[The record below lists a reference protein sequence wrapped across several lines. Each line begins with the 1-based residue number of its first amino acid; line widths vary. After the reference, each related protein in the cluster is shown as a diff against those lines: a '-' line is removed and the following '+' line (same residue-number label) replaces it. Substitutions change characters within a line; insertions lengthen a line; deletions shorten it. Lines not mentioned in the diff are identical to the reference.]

1 MRVPWIY
8 AVATL
13 AIWCGTAPAR
23 AGFISAP
30 DVVLYCNPDIAH
42 ACEAVGAEFRART
55 GVPVRVLSAPAVQ
68 QLALIERGT
77 RSDVLM
83 TLASQMDLAAAR
95 HLLDPQSRY
104 GAWRDALVLG
114 GRGLPTATQPLAADA
129 EAALQGT
136 GKLALVDPTEAGSL
150 DGPALIERLGWHLA
164 ATAGAADGREIA
176 WMLSHYAARLGVLQ
190 RSALLAEPSL
200 QVVAPI
206 AADAY
211 APIVYSAAVTHSA
224 LSRYAVAF
232 LDFLKTPA
240 AGTVLAGAGLETA
253 Q

>member
-1 MRVPWIY
+1 MRVPWIC
-8 AVATL
+8 AVAAL
-13 AIWCGTAPAR
+13 AAWCGAAPAR

-83 TLASQMDLAAAR
+83 TLAPQMDLAAAR
-95 HLLDPQSRY
+95 HLLDPQNRY

-150 DGPALIERLGWHLA
+150 DGPALIERLGWHPA
-164 ATAGAADGREIA
+164 ATAGAADGREVA
-176 WMLSHYAARLGVLQ
+176 WML
-190 RSALLAEPSL
+190 SL

-224 LSRYAVAF
+224 LSRYAAAF

-240 AGTVLAGAGLETA
+240 AESVLAGAGLEKNPGLEKN